1 MEHKH
6 FVQVLENAGIDIRKE
21 YDRLCTMFY
30 ERRPFFESVADEV
43 AEQFYKIPFKGT
55 CISLN
60 DFDETYGFH
69 FEINPRNFDID
80 YLVFFCEYCYNFC
93 MYTGHKLITEQVE
106 SILEKINYQIIPVND
121 KWMFTEKS
129 AAVISVAEIVPSH
142 IATELLKYNHHSLKG
157 NVAQKKAILVN
168 MARHIEPRE
177 KELEHLN
184 KSLMKD
190 LFYLFNNLDIR
201 HNNVDQGLDYNPNP
215 LINILSD
222 KEFEQVYDDTY
233 QLWLLAMLL
242 LDSQERRT
250 RIKNYR
256 KKQGELKEQ

>member
-1 MEHKH
+1 MEHKN
-6 FVQVLENAGIDIRKE
+6 FVQVLESAGVDIRKE
-21 YDRLCTMFY
+21 YQRLLTMFY
-30 ERRPFFESVADEV
+30 ESIPPYGSVADEV

-55 CISLN
+55 CISLD
-60 DFDETYGFH
+60 DFDETYGFR
-69 FEINPRNFDID
+69 FAINPSNFDID
-80 YLVFFCEYCYNFC
+80 YLVIFCEYCYNFC
-93 MYTGHKLITEQVE
+93 IYTGHNLITEQVE
-106 SILEKINYQIIPVND
+106 KILEKINYQIIPVD
-121 KWMFTEKS
+121 GKWMFTEKS
-129 AAVISVAEIVPSH
+129 AAVISVAENVPID
-142 IATELLKYNHHSLKG
+142 IATDLLRYNHHSIKG
-157 NVAQKKAILVN
+157 NIAQKKAILVN

-201 HNNVDQGLDYNPNP
+201 HNNVDQGLDYTPNP

-222 KEFEQVYDDTY
+222 KEFEQIYDDTY

-242 LDSQERRT
+242 LDSQERRA